1 MNPSWRHHGQAGLDH
16 GRCRHKRF
24 HFHFTPTSASW
35 MNQIETWFGILSR
48 QVIRRGSSP
57 SVEALVAMIDTSPAH

>member
-1 MNPSWRHHGQAGLDH
+1 
-16 GRCRHKRF
+16 
-24 HFHFTPTSASW
+24 